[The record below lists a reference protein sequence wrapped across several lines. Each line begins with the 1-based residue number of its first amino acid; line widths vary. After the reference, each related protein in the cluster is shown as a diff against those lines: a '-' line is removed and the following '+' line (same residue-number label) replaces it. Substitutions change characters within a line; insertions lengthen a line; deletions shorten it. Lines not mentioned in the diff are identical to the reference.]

1 MAAGG
6 DDANGDC
13 GAGGNEFGG
22 AGGEGGGGCTPHLEL
37 TEIWGMS
44 NRENIGFTS
53 LGTTSFTTT
62 PDPLVQLRELW
73 RGFSSAPPP
82 CTALPPPTN
91 TNPHYQA
98 KPWWM

>member
-1 MAAGG
+1 MTLMVIVVLVVTNLVVLVVLVVKVGVVLVTPA
-6 DDANGDC
+6 C
-13 GAGGNEFGG
+13 
-22 AGGEGGGGCTPHLEL
+22 CTPHLEL

-73 RGFSSAPPP
+73 RGFSSPPPP

-91 TNPHYQA
+91 TNPH
-98 KPWWM
+98 

>member
-1 MAAGG
+1 MVMMLMVIVVLVVTNLVVLVVKVGVVLVTPA
-6 DDANGDC
+6 C
-13 GAGGNEFGG
+13 
-22 AGGEGGGGCTPHLEL
+22 CTPHLEL
-37 TEIWGMS
+37 TEVWGMS

-73 RGFSSAPPP
+73 RGFSSPPPP

-91 TNPHYQA
+91 TNPH
-98 KPWWM
+98 